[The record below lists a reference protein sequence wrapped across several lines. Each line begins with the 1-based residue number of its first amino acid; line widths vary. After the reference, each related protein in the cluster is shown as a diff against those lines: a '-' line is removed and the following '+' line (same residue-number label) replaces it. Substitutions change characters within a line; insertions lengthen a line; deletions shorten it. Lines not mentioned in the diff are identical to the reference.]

1 MSLFRQISTDRGH
14 GAFLTPGFSLKY
26 NGLLSDIFANTIAK
40 QDTIHWLKNIL
51 DKLLLKLD
59 VFI

>member
-40 QDTIHWLKNIL
+40 QDTIH
-51 DKLLLKLD
+51 
-59 VFI
+59 